1 MSAYGADGD
10 QILRHFGANL
20 GALRA
25 NISLSQEKLAQKANL
40 HRTYIGKLEGGKTEP
55 GMFALMVLADA
66 LGVPV
71 GRLVDDLPRPKARKL
86 PPPIP
91 KHAAGQ

>member
-10 QILRHFGANL
+10 HILRQFGANL
-20 GALRA
+20 GVLRA
-25 NISLSQEKLAQKANL
+25 STSLSQEKLAEKANL

-55 GMFALMVLADA
+55 GMFALMILADA

-86 PPPIP
+86 RPADPQTRQQ
-91 KHAAGQ
+91 K